1 MLVGG
6 REEAEPSFSRACVTC
21 IPLRGTA
28 LALPCQCR
36 WQCEAGACSPEPLEQ
51 IVDLWSPMLLAP
63 QNPEHGRWG
72 AGQPQRVQ
80 EEGAG

>member
-1 MLVGG
+1 M
-6 REEAEPSFSRACVTC
+6 EPPFSRACVTC
-21 IPLRGTA
+21 LLPRGSA
-28 LALPCQCR
+28 PALPSQCR
-36 WQCEAGACSPEPLEQ
+36 WQCEAGACSSEPLEQ
-51 IVDLWSPMLLAP
+51 IVDLRSSMSLAP